1 MKPLPPLSP
10 QYYTPQEA
18 AAILR
23 VSQTTIYNWLRDK
36 TLDGMKIGARWRVVA
51 TALQPPAHENTSRL
65 PNAASP

>member
-1 MKPLPPLSP
+1 
-10 QYYTPQEA
+10 
-18 AAILR
+18 LR

-51 TALQPPAHENTSRL
+51 TALQPPTHENTSRL